1 MFIPYLGVKG
11 GMKQNTY
18 KTLTLENEFL
28 LPNVAMKNENKV
40 ADIYFGIKGTLS
52 KRISFNASAS
62 FAYIKNKA
70 LFVTDTTYSL
80 GNKFNIIFDTLN
92 VATIE
97 GSMSY
102 QLLEKLKID
111 AIGRYYSYS
120 LNNNSYAWN
129 LPQFQIF
136 TRGSYNLY
144 DKFLVNLDVNL
155 EGGRKALVY
164 KMEDD
169 VVVENTQFAKSL
181 GFITDVNLGMEYR
194 YNSRISAFL
203 QCNNLAAQRYKRW
216 YNTPVQGFQ
225 VMGGVTF
232 RF

>member
-1 MFIPYLGVKG
+1 
-11 GMKQNTY
+11 
-18 KTLTLENEFL
+18 
-28 LPNVAMKNENKV
+28 MKNENKV